1 MNFDIIT
8 QVRYGSSRLPGKVL
22 LNFDKSNFLIYFIL
36 NLKKIKDVNK
46 IILACPNDEYIDIF
60 NLIAKKLK
68 IKIFAYKGSE
78 NNVLD
83 RYYMCAKK
91 FSSQNIIRITSDC
104 PFINIHLVKNMIN
117 FYKKEKLLFLTNN
130 KPRFIPH
137 GFDCEIMHNSILKKA
152 RFEAKTKYDKEHV
165 TPWIY
170 KNYFKRKEN
179 IKILKKNYSNIRIT
193 IDTPKDYLFFQKNKR
208 ILKKIALEK
217 NFEKYFNKLKK

>member
-46 IILACPNDEYIDIF
+46 IILACPNDEYINIF

-117 FYKKEKLLFLTNN
+117 FS
-130 KPRFIPH
+130 R
-137 GFDCEIMHNSILKKA
+137 
-152 RFEAKTKYDKEHV
+152 
-165 TPWIY
+165 
-170 KNYFKRKEN
+170 
-179 IKILKKNYSNIRIT
+179 
-193 IDTPKDYLFFQKNKR
+193 
-208 ILKKIALEK
+208 
-217 NFEKYFNKLKK
+217 